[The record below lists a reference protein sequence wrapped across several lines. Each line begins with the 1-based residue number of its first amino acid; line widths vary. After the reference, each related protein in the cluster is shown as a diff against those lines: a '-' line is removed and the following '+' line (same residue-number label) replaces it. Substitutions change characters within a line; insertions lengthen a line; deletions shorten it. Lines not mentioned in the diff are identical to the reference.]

1 MTQGLQGGPC
11 DVMGILPGSFVR
23 DRDEISLR
31 NVPGATAGEVQ
42 QEQSDMQSFV
52 CDNRDK

>member
-11 DVMGILPGSFVR
+11 DVMGIFPGSFVR